1 MFFCY
6 VSNNSFSV
14 SYCVW
19 LAIIYLHARWFS
31 ACGFHVSAEI
41 SSATGGIL
49 TILSF
54 GWAVVRLKF
63 IHHFIKNCALED
75 AKLLHTV
82 CDELWMQYIEEG
94 WSHFQV
100 PKTSHGAVFCFTR
113 GKKTEKR
120 KRKTEKNSKEKH
132 FENVQIK
139 FNILINHLHVLLNIL
154 IMWMFTLCMILAEY
168 FTRNNA
174 QNMYNMIIHNR
185 FL

>member
-14 SYCVW
+14 SYWVW

-49 TILSF
+49 TIFSF
-54 GWAVVRLKF
+54 GWAIVRLKF

-82 CDELWMQYIEEG
+82 RDELWMQYIEER

-100 PKTSHGAVFCFTR
+100 PKTSHGAVFCFTV
-113 GKKTEKR
+113 GKKLKKGKEKQ
-120 KRKTEKNSKEKH
+120 KNSKEKH
-132 FENVQIK
+132 FETVQIK

>member
-6 VSNNSFSV
+6 VSNNFFSV
-14 SYCVW
+14 SSWVW

-54 GWAVVRLKF
+54 GWAVVRLEF

-82 CDELWMQYIEEG
+82 SDELWMQYVEER

-100 PKTSHGAVFCFTR
+100 PKTSHGAVFCFTGG
-113 GKKTEKR
+113 GKKKLK
-120 KRKTEKNSKEKH
+120 KRKTEK
-132 FENVQIK
+132 IK
-139 FNILINHLHVLLNIL
+139 KKNILKMYRLSSIFWLTTC
-154 IMWMFTLCMILAEY
+154 MFY
-168 FTRNNA
+168 
-174 QNMYNMIIHNR
+174 
-185 FL
+185 

>member
-1 MFFCY
+1 M
-6 VSNNSFSV
+6 
-14 SYCVW
+14 SYWVW

-49 TILSF
+49 TILSS

-82 CDELWMQYIEEG
+82 SEELWMQYIEER

-100 PKTSHGAVFCFTR
+100 PEISHGTIFCFT
-113 GKKTEKR
+113 GKKKKKKLKKEKQKKLKR
-120 KRKTEKNSKEKH
+120 KAFWKCTD
-132 FENVQIK
+132 
-139 FNILINHLHVLLNIL
+139 
-154 IMWMFTLCMILAEY
+154 
-168 FTRNNA
+168 
-174 QNMYNMIIHNR
+174 
-185 FL
+185 